1 MNINSKPNYASAPVF
16 NKQQLLSYYQ
26 DVALTDS
33 QFDALIKFV
42 DFLKGPTQIFILN
55 GYAGTGKT
63 FLIKGMIHYLFDLN
77 LPVALTAP
85 TGKAARVLENKLDL
99 MAGTIY
105 SFIYSQPQPIDE
117 QVEKSHKRKF
127 RMISHLLDNQ
137 DLPFNQILFIDE
149 SSLISNIFSDRDVF
163 VFGSGKLLEDI
174 FTFME
179 LPACPYRKIIFIGDN
194 SQLPPVHMTLSPAMS
209 PDYLKHKFNYPT
221 CFYQLTD
228 VVRQKQDSSILQNSL
243 MLRRQIE
250 SNSYQSLTFTCDLSC
265 KKLPFEYITSHYLA
279 FGKAHGFSK
288 EVIICA
294 SNKLAHTYNVWIRSK
309 LFPSKKA
316 IQEGDYI
323 IIAINNHLYGLNN
336 GDIVRVKK
344 ILNRAPTIETIVW
357 QFNHHLNKK
366 TATPVKFN
374 FIELII
380 EYIDHNKLVTKE
392 ITIYENLLYS
402 ENATL
407 TEVEFQGLFQF
418 AESRFNLLY
427 PHKKRADFSTSQE
440 FTAFKIDRKEK
451 RNEFL
456 KKDTLLNSVKCKFA
470 YAITCHKAQGS
481 EWKRVYVDCSY
492 YSSNLLSEQ
501 YFRWLYTAITRS
513 KESLFLINHQ
523 DISVETNFDR
533 YKFT

>member
-174 FTFME
+174 FTFIE
-179 LPACPYRKIIFIGDN
+179 LTACP
-194 SQLPPVHMTLSPAMS
+194 
-209 PDYLKHKFNYPT
+209 
-221 CFYQLTD
+221 
-228 VVRQKQDSSILQNSL
+228 
-243 MLRRQIE
+243 
-250 SNSYQSLTFTCDLSC
+250 
-265 KKLPFEYITSHYLA
+265 
-279 FGKAHGFSK
+279 
-288 EVIICA
+288 
-294 SNKLAHTYNVWIRSK
+294 
-309 LFPSKKA
+309 
-316 IQEGDYI
+316 
-323 IIAINNHLYGLNN
+323 
-336 GDIVRVKK
+336 
-344 ILNRAPTIETIVW
+344 
-357 QFNHHLNKK
+357 
-366 TATPVKFN
+366 
-374 FIELII
+374 
-380 EYIDHNKLVTKE
+380 
-392 ITIYENLLYS
+392 
-402 ENATL
+402 
-407 TEVEFQGLFQF
+407 
-418 AESRFNLLY
+418 
-427 PHKKRADFSTSQE
+427 
-440 FTAFKIDRKEK
+440 
-451 RNEFL
+451 
-456 KKDTLLNSVKCKFA
+456 
-470 YAITCHKAQGS
+470 
-481 EWKRVYVDCSY
+481 
-492 YSSNLLSEQ
+492 
-501 YFRWLYTAITRS
+501 
-513 KESLFLINHQ
+513 
-523 DISVETNFDR
+523 
-533 YKFT
+533 